1 MTIIAIVGVLIL
13 AWCVLPIPLA
23 VAVGR
28 AFRAGEMVEPSAD
41 HEAAG
46 AWSSMPTLRT

>member
-1 MTIIAIVGVLIL
+1 MTIILLAGVLL
-13 AWCVLPIPLA
+13 VGWCVLPIPLA

-28 AFRAGEMVEPSAD
+28 AFRAGEAVEPSAD

-46 AWSSMPTLRT
+46 V